1 MLKIIFHMKLNAKI
15 GINFKTYIF
24 MRFRIIQF
32 TFLWVI
38 YIQTVNIFYISSG
51 KKKKKCI
58 YICLNI

>member
-32 TFLWVI
+32 TFL
-38 YIQTVNIFYISSG
+38 
-51 KKKKKCI
+51 
-58 YICLNI
+58 